1 MATHSGILSWRIP
14 GTEESDGMLSTG
26 LHRVRQLKRLS
37 SSSMFEVNA
46 IRVFQNP
53 VDFDIPEGVAYR
65 KCSLV

>member
-37 SSSMFEVNA
+37 SSMFEVNA
-46 IRVFQNP
+46 IRIFQNL